1 MLKNIYSIP
10 YWRYSFVPKNH
21 PYGRF
26 SQGITMQ
33 NFNQKLSCVLNS
45 LVFSIFLGILLTPFS
60 VFGEN
65 KVSETEYTIGL
76 GDTIEIHVWQEA
88 DLSRSVMVR
97 LDGRVSLPLLGDVKV
112 ANKTISQL
120 TIELD
125 KLYGKI
131 ITEPAITVILT
142 ESKSRRY
149 YILGQIQTP
158 GEFPLDTPITVLQA
172 IARSG
177 GFLEW
182 AKTGNIS
189 VIRRNKQEE
198 VILKFDYDDV
208 VKGKKLDQNIDIVPG
223 DTIIVP

>member
-1 MLKNIYSIP
+1 MQKKSSNLSYAIYS
-10 YWRYSFVPKNH
+10 
-21 PYGRF
+21 
-26 SQGITMQ
+26 
-33 NFNQKLSCVLNS
+33 LL
-45 LVFSIFLGILLTPFS
+45 FSIFIGIQTVPFS
-60 VFGEN
+60 AFGAAPN
-65 KVSETEYTIGL
+65 DETEYTIGL

-88 DLSRSVMVR
+88 DLSRSVTVR
-97 LDGRVSLPLLGDVKV
+97 LDGRVSLPLLGDVKA
-112 ANKTISQL
+112 ANKTISQF

-125 KLYGKI
+125 KLYSKI
-131 ITEPAITVILT
+131 INEPAVTVILT
-142 ESKSRRY
+142 ESRSRRY

-158 GEFPLDTPITVLQA
+158 GEFPLDTPITILQA

-189 VIRRNKQEE
+189 VIRRSQQGE

-208 VKGKKLDQNIDIVPG
+208 VKGKKLAQNINILPG